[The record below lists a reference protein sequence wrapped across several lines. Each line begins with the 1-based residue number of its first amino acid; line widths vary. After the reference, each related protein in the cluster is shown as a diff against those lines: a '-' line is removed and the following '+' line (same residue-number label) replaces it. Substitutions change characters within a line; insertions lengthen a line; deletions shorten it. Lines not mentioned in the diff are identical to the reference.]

1 MKFLLLLGS
10 ATIVQCIISPIS
22 SFVTVGG
29 VHQRRHYINPPSS
42 SLFSRETT
50 SFSRVG
56 VIRRSKNTTLSASAL
71 ATTTKM
77 TGLAI
82 GSFYRSYPA
91 LASFLTASILACI
104 ADIVAQIMDE
114 CTKRLEKRRVLG
126 MVLYSGLVSGICV
139 EFMYSSVFPVIFGV
153 TEGGFLRAIR
163 MTIFDECINAPFL
176 WLPPAYMAQAI
187 VYGTSIREAIQK
199 YITDVREHGLL
210 IKYWSIWIPMSL
222 FNFAIVPLHFRVAFV
237 AVVSFFWMII
247 LSIVA
252 NRKESNSNDEDKLCE
267 PEPSMGSKTTW

>member
-1 MKFLLLLGS
+1 
-10 ATIVQCIISPIS
+10 
-22 SFVTVGG
+22 
-29 VHQRRHYINPPSS
+29 
-42 SLFSRETT
+42 
-50 SFSRVG
+50 
-56 VIRRSKNTTLSASAL
+56 
-71 ATTTKM
+71 
-77 TGLAI
+77 
-82 GSFYRSYPA
+82 
-91 LASFLTASILACI
+91 
-104 ADIVAQIMDE
+104 MDE

>member
-1 MKFLLLLGS
+1 MSPLL
-10 ATIVQCIISPIS
+10 S

-50 SFSRVG
+50 SFIRVE
-56 VIRRSKNTTLSASAL
+56 VIRRPKNTALSANAF

-114 CTKRLEKRRVLG
+114 CTTRLEKRRVLA

-139 EFMYSSVFPVIFGV
+139 EYMYSSVFPIIFGV

-163 MTIFDECINAPFL
+163 MTIFDECINAPLL
-176 WLPPAYMAQAI
+176 WLPPAYIAQAI
-187 VYGTSIREAIQK
+187 VYQTSMREAIQK
-199 YITDVREHGLL
+199 YMTDVRDHGLL

-222 FNFAIVPLHFRVAFV
+222 FNFAIVPLPFRVAFV

-252 NRKESNSNDEDKLCE
+252 NRK
-267 PEPSMGSKTTW
+267 